1 MPVLVNKYNEGAE
14 KVKWYVIRFRKNK
27 RKTAYNKI
35 GDGKDM
41 GIYKWERMEI
51 DGELVN
57 VVVSANPEILE
68 NITNDPNM
76 PNSLRNGYN

>member
-1 MPVLVNKYNEGAE
+1 
-14 KVKWYVIRFRKNK
+14 
-27 RKTAYNKI
+27 
-35 GDGKDM
+35 M